1 MSENDRLIAGRY
13 RLLEQIGSGGMGV
26 VWRGVDERLHRPVAV
41 KRLLLPAYLSGTQAE
56 EAKLRAMRESR
67 IAARI
72 QHPHVIA
79 TYDVVED
86 DGHPCLVM
94 EYLPSRS
101 LSEVLEERGSLPAG
115 EVASIGRQAASALA
129 SAHAAGVVHR
139 DIKPG
144 NVLLGENGVVKIA
157 DFGIARAVGDV
168 TVTATGLISGTP
180 AYLAPEVAKGEDATF
195 ASDVFSLG
203 STLYAAVEG
212 GPPFGR
218 SENPIALLHQVA
230 SAQVA
235 PPRRAPRPLADV
247 LQRVLR
253 ADPRQRPPAGAVA
266 RELAAVA
273 ARLSGPPERDEDADT
288 TRRFNTPVAAI
299 PGVDAPSTSGAAAS
313 GDDAESGRG
322 AYADDASSYSR
333 DETRRPAADAGQAAG
348 AASAVSGAS
357 GAGRGGFSPRTPST
371 PYPPETSESSE
382 PGPGDAGGESRRRR
396 FGAIVAAVIA
406 VVLIAG
412 VGVAYLLDRRD
423 EPGGGPVAGATTD
436 KATPRHTPTP
446 TSKSPSPT
454 PTTKSP
460 SPTPKS
466 PRPTPKSP
474 SPTPTPTR
482 KSPRPTPTKKEP
494 GRSPG
499 DTVAGYYSTLP
510 ENIDGAWSQLTPRY
524 QRRAGGYS
532 GYRKFWRQFS
542 DVRTSDVTTSGNV
555 VRARITYTR
564 KSGGVDRER
573 RSFTMVQRNGRWLID
588 ASSVIG

>member
-13 RLLEQIGSGGMGV
+13 RLEEQIGSGGMGV

-41 KRLLLPAYLSGTQAE
+41 KRLLLPAYLTGTQAE

-101 LSEVLEERGSLPAG
+101 LSEVLEERGSLPAA

-144 NVLLGENGVVKIA
+144 NVLLGDNGVVKIA

-253 ADPRQRPPAGAVA
+253 ADPRHRPPASAVA
-266 RELAAVA
+266 RELAAAA
-273 ARLSGPPERDEDADT
+273 ARLSAAPDRGEDANT
-288 TRRFNTPVAAI
+288 TRRFDTPVAV
-299 PGVDAPSTSGAAAS
+299 PGGADAPSATGPGAAGAVGAAGAAA
-313 GDDAESGRG
+313 
-322 AYADDASSYSR
+322 
-333 DETRRPAADAGQAAG
+333 AADAGR
-348 AASAVSGAS
+348 SD
-357 GAGRGGFSPRTPST
+357 FSQRTPST
-371 PYPPETSESSE
+371 PYPPETSEPSAV
-382 PGPGDAGGESRRRR
+382 GPGGAGGDSRRRR
-396 FGAIVAAVIA
+396 FGAVVAAVIA

-412 VGVAYLLDRRD
+412 LGAAFLLDRRD
-423 EPGGGPVAGATTD
+423 KPDGGPVAGATTD
-436 KATPRHTPTP
+436 PATPRSTPTP

-460 SPTPKS
+460 SPTP
-466 PRPTPKSP
+466 TTKSP
-474 SPTPTPTR
+474 SPTPTPTPTKTR
-482 KSPRPTPTKKEP
+482 KSPKPKPPKKKP
-494 GRSPG
+494 SQSRGGAVSS
-499 DTVAGYYSTLP
+499 YYSMLP
-510 ENIDGAWSQLTPRY
+510 ENIAGGWSQLTPRY
-524 QRRAGGYS
+524 QSKAGGYD
-532 GYRKFWRQFS
+532 GYRRFWGRMSDVSAS
-542 DVRTSDVTTSGNV
+542 DVRTSGNV
-555 VRARITYTR
+555 VRARITYHL
-564 KSGGVDRER
+564 KSGGTERER
-573 RSFTMVQRNGRWLID
+573 RSFTMVQRNGRWMID
-588 ASSVIG
+588 ASSVI

>member
-13 RLLEQIGSGGMGV
+13 RLEEQIGSGGMGV

-41 KRLLLPAYLSGTQAE
+41 KRLLLPAYLTGTQAE

-101 LSEVLEERGSLPAG
+101 LSEVLEERGSLPAA

-144 NVLLGENGVVKIA
+144 NVLLGDNGVVKIA

-253 ADPRQRPPAGAVA
+253 ADPRHRPPAGAVA
-266 RELAAVA
+266 RELAAVS
-273 ARLSGPPERDEDADT
+273 ARLSGTPAQGEDANT
-288 TRRFNTPVAAI
+288 TRRFDTPVAV
-299 PGVDAPSTSGAAAS
+299 PGADATGASRPAPSEPASGA
-313 GDDAESGRG
+313 
-322 AYADDASSYSR
+322 
-333 DETRRPAADAGQAAG
+333 
-348 AASAVSGAS
+348 GAS
-357 GAGRGGFSPRTPST
+357 GAVEAGAAAGAGLSDFSPRTPST
-371 PYPPETSESSE
+371 PFPPEDSE
-382 PGPGDAGGESRRRR
+382 PAAAGPGGAGGDSRRRR
-396 FGAIVAAVIA
+396 FGAIVAAVVA

-412 VGVAYLLDRRD
+412 LGVAFVLDRRD
-423 EPGGGPVAGATTD
+423 KPDAGPVTGATTD
-436 KATPRHTPTP
+436 PATPRSTPTP

-460 SPTPKS
+460 TPTP
-466 PRPTPKSP
+466 TTKSP
-474 SPTPTPTR
+474 SPTPKPTPTKTR
-482 KSPRPTPTKKEP
+482 KSPSPKPTKKEP
-494 GRSPG
+494 RQSQGEAVSS
-499 DTVAGYYSTLP
+499 YYSMLP
-510 ENIDGAWSQLTPRY
+510 ENTSGGWSQLTPRY
-524 QRRAGGYS
+524 QRRAGGYD
-532 GYRKFWRQFS
+532 GYQRFWARMS
-542 DVRTSDVTTSGNV
+542 DVSASDVSTSGNV
-555 VRARITYTR
+555 VRARITYHL
-564 KSGGVDRER
+564 KSGGTDRER
-573 RSFTMVQRNGRWLID
+573 RSFTMVKRNGRWLID
-588 ASSVIG
+588 ESSVIG

>member
-79 TYDVVED
+79 TYNVVED

-101 LSEVLEERGSLPAG
+101 LSEVLEQRGSLPAT

-144 NVLLGENGVVKIA
+144 NVLLGDNGVVKIA

-230 SAQVA
+230 SAQIA

-253 ADPRQRPPAGAVA
+253 ADPRQRPPASAVA
-266 RELAAVA
+266 RELAAVT
-273 ARLSGPPERDEDADT
+273 ARLSGAPDRDEDANT
-288 TRRFNTPVAAI
+288 TRRFTTPVAPVA
-299 PGVDAPSTSGAAAS
+299 PVAVAGGADAPGASGADAS
-313 GDDAESGRG
+313 G
-322 AYADDASSYSR
+322 
-333 DETRRPAADAGQAAG
+333 PAAG
-348 AASAVSGAS
+348 AAAA
-357 GAGRGGFSPRTPST
+357 ADTGRDGFSPPTPST
-371 PYPPETSESSE
+371 PYPPETSEPSAT
-382 PGPGDAGGESRRRR
+382 GPGGASGDSRRRR
-396 FGAIVAAVIA
+396 IGAVVAAVVA

-412 VGVAYLLDRRD
+412 VGVAYVLDHRD
-423 EPGGGPVAGATTD
+423 EPGGTPAAGATTD
-436 KATPRHTPTP
+436 SATPRDTP

-460 SPTPKS
+460 TPTP
-466 PRPTPKSP
+466 TTKSP
-474 SPTPTPTR
+474 SPTPTPTPTR
-482 KSPRPTPTKKEP
+482 KKPSPTPTKKEP
-494 GRSPG
+494 SRSRGQAVASYYSMLPG
-499 DTVAGYYSTLP
+499 DIS
-510 ENIDGAWSQLTPRY
+510 GAWSRLTPRY
-524 QRRAGGYS
+524 QGKAGGYS
-532 GYRKFWRQFS
+532 GYQGFWKQFR
-542 DVRTSDVTTSGNV
+542 DVRTSDVTTRGNV
-555 VRARITYTR
+555 VRARITYIR
-564 KSGGVDRER
+564 KSGGTEHER
-573 RSFTMVQRNGRWLID
+573 RSFTMVQRDGRWLID
-588 ASSVIG
+588 ASSVI